1 MDPVNAAT
9 LILIGGFFALMLL
22 RVPIAFSLG
31 VSTFLCMAYL
41 GLEPMGMMLKM
52 ADGID
57 SPSLLAIPFFILAGQ
72 LMADGGIAIK
82 LINLANVFV
91 GFIRGGLAM
100 VNVLA
105 SMFFGGISGSSVA
118 DTASIGS
125 ILIPMMKKKGYDT
138 DFSVGVT
145 IMGSTQ
151 GIVIPPSHNVIIY
164 SLAAGGGVS
173 IGKLFLG
180 GVIPGIMIGVS
191 LMVVSYI
198 LSVKRNYPR
207 ERRLPLREAARVF
220 FDALLGLFT
229 AVIIVGA
236 VIFGFATAT
245 ESAALAVVYAF
256 VITFFVYRQ
265 VSLKRFPAMLTASVK
280 TIAMVMLL
288 IACASAFGFMLS
300 YLGVPDRVA
309 GALAGVTQNR
319 IAMLL
324 LINVMLLALGCIMD
338 MAPLI
343 LIVTPVLLPIVTSPA
358 MGLDPVHFGIIM
370 MINLGMGL
378 CTPPVGS
385 TLFVGCAI
393 GKISIEKM
401 ARSLWP
407 FYLAMLAVLL
417 LVTFVPEITMWL
429 PNLVVAD

>member
-1 MDPVNAAT
+1 MDPVNIAT
-9 LILIGGFFALMLL
+9 IILIGGFFLLMLI

-31 VSTFLCMAYL
+31 ISTFLCMAYL
-41 GLEPMGMMLKM
+41 GLEPMGLALKM

-72 LMADGGIAIK
+72 LMADGGIAMR
-82 LINLANVFV
+82 LINLANLFV
-91 GFIRGGLAM
+91 GFIRGGLAL

-118 DTASIGS
+118 DTASVGS

-138 DFSVGVT
+138 DFAVGVT
-145 IMGSTQ
+145 ITGSTQ
-151 GIVIPPSHNVIIY
+151 GIVIPPSHNMIIY
-164 SLAAGGGVS
+164 SLAAGGSVS
-173 IGKLFLG
+173 IGKMFMG
-180 GVIPGIMIGVS
+180 GVIPGIMIGLS
-191 LMVVSYI
+191 LMIVSYI
-198 LSVKRNYPR
+198 IAVKRGYPR
-207 ERRLPLREAARVF
+207 GDMVPLREAGKIF
-220 FDALLGLFT
+220 FDAFWGLLT

-245 ESAALAVVYAF
+245 ESAAVAVVYAF
-256 VITFFVYRQ
+256 IVTFAIYREIG
-265 VSLKRFPAMLTASVK
+265 LNRFPRMLMESIK
-280 TIAMVMLL
+280 TISMVMLL
-288 IACASAFGFMLS
+288 IATASAFGFMLA

-309 GALAGVTQNR
+309 SALESVTQNKYV
-319 IAMLL
+319 MLL
-324 LINVMLLALGCIMD
+324 LINIVLLALGCIMD

-343 LIVTPVLLPIVTSPA
+343 LIVTPVLLPVVTAPGI
-358 MGLDPVHFGIIM
+358 GLDPVHFGIIL

-417 LVTFVPEITMWL
+417 LVTYVPQITMWL
-429 PNLVVAD
+429 PSLVVAK

>member
-1 MDPVNAAT
+1 MNPVAIAT
-9 LILIGGFFALMLL
+9 IILIGGFFLLMLI

-31 VSTFLCMAYL
+31 IATFLCMAYL
-41 GLEPMGMMLKM
+41 GLDPMGLALKM

-57 SPSLLAIPFFILAGQ
+57 SPTLLAIPFFILAGQ
-72 LMADGGIAIK
+72 LMADGGIAIR
-82 LINLANVFV
+82 LINLANLFV

-118 DTASIGS
+118 DTASVGS

-145 IMGSTQ
+145 ITASTQ

-164 SLAAGGGVS
+164 SLAAGGSVS
-173 IGKLFLG
+173 IGKLFMG
-180 GVIPGIMIGVS
+180 GVIPGVMIGLS
-191 LMVVSYI
+191 LMIVSYI
-198 LSVKRNYPR
+198 LAVKRGYPR
-207 ERRLPLREAARVF
+207 EEMVPLREAGKVF
-220 FDALLGLFT
+220 LDAFWGLLT

-245 ESAALAVVYAF
+245 ESAAIAVVYAF
-256 VITFFVYRQ
+256 VVTFLIYRE
-265 VSLKRFPAMLTASVK
+265 VGIGRFPRMLVESIK

-288 IACASAFGFMLS
+288 IATASAFGFMLA
-300 YLGVPDRVA
+300 YLGVPDKVA
-309 GALAGVTQNR
+309 EALKSLTTNKYA
-319 IAMLL
+319 LL
-324 LINVMLLALGCIMD
+324 MLINVMLLVLGCIMD

-343 LIVTPVLLPIVTSPA
+343 LIVTPVLLPVVSSPA
-358 MGLDPVHFGIIM
+358 IGMDPVHFGIVM

-393 GKISIEKM
+393 GRISIEKM

-417 LVTFVPEITMWL
+417 LVTYVPDITMWL
-429 PNLVVAD
+429 PNLVVVD

>member
-1 MDPVNAAT
+1 MDPVNVAT
-9 LILIGGFFALMLL
+9 FILIAGFFILMLI
-22 RVPIAFSLG
+22 RVPIAFALG
-31 VSTFLCMAYL
+31 IATFLCMAFL
-41 GLEPMGMMLKM
+41 GLDPMGLALKM

-57 SPSLLAIPFFILAGQ
+57 SPTLLAIPFFILAGQ

-82 LINLANVFV
+82 LINLANLFV

-118 DTASIGS
+118 DTASVGS

-138 DFSVGVT
+138 DFAVGVT

-151 GIVIPPSHNVIIY
+151 GIVIPPSHNIIIY
-164 SLAAGGGVS
+164 ALAAGGSVS
-173 IGKLFLG
+173 IGKLFMG
-180 GVIPGIMIGVS
+180 GVIPGVMIGLS
-191 LMVVSYI
+191 LMIASYI
-198 LSVKRNYPR
+198 LAVKRGYPSE
-207 ERRLPLREAARVF
+207 ERVPLRHAARVF
-220 FDALLGLFT
+220 FDAFWGLLT
-229 AVIIVGA
+229 AVIIVGS
-236 VIFGFATAT
+236 VIFGYATAT
-245 ESAALAVVYAF
+245 ESAAIAVVYAF
-256 VITFFVYRQ
+256 AITFFLYRQ
-265 VSLKRFPAMLTASVK
+265 VGLKQFPAMLTASIK

-288 IACASAFGFMLS
+288 IATASAFGFMLS

-309 GALAGVTQNR
+309 AALKGVTQNR
-319 IAMLL
+319 IALLL
-324 LINVMLLALGCIMD
+324 LINVMLLLLGCIMD

-343 LIVTPVLLPIVTSPA
+343 LIVTPVLLPVVTSPA
-358 MGLDPVHFGIIM
+358 IGMDPVHFGIIM

-401 ARSLWP
+401 AKSLWP

-417 LVTFVPEITMWL
+417 LVTYVPQITMWL
-429 PNLVVAD
+429 PNLIVAK

>member
-1 MDPVNAAT
+1 MDPVNVAT
-9 LILIGGFFALMLL
+9 IILIGSFFVLMLI

-31 VSTFLCMAYL
+31 IATFLCMAYL
-41 GLEPMGMMLKM
+41 GLEPMGMVLKM

-57 SPSLLAIPFFILAGQ
+57 SPTLLAIPFFILAGQ

-82 LINLANVFV
+82 LINLANLFV

-118 DTASIGS
+118 DTASVGS

-145 IMGSTQ
+145 ITSSTS
-151 GIVIPPSHNVIIY
+151 GVVIPPSHNVIIY
-164 SLAAGGGVS
+164 SLAAGGSVS

-180 GVIPGIMIGVS
+180 GVIPGIMIGLS
-191 LMVVSYI
+191 LMVVSYA
-198 LSVKRNYPR
+198 LAVKRNYPR
-207 ERRLPLREAARVF
+207 EQMMPLREAAKTF
-220 FDALLGLFT
+220 IDAFLGLLT

-245 ESAALAVVYAF
+245 ESAAIAVVYAF

-265 VSLKRFPAMLTASVK
+265 VSLGRFPRMLVASIK
-280 TIAMVMLL
+280 TISMVMLL

-309 GALAGVTQNR
+309 GALQGVTQNK
-319 IAMLL
+319 ILLLL
-324 LINVMLLALGCIMD
+324 LINIMLLVLGCIMD

-343 LIVTPVLLPIVTSPA
+343 LIVTPVLLPVVTSDA
-358 MGLDPVHFGIIM
+358 VGLDPVHFGIIM

-407 FYLAMLAVLL
+407 FYLAMLVVLL
-417 LVTFVPEITMWL
+417 VVTYVPEITMAL
-429 PNLVVAD
+429 PNLIAVE